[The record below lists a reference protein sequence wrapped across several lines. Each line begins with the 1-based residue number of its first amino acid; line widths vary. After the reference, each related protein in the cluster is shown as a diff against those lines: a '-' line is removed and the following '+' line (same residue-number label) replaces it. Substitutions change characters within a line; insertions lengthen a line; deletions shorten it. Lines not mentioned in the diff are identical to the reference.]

1 MKVDRVGRSRVS
13 DVKRGKGVTKEVD
26 GTFGSIL
33 AGETASESV
42 TSVVK
47 VSALDAIV
55 ALQEATTDGDQNS
68 RAKSRAAE
76 MLDRLDDIRTGLLM
90 GEIPEANLQDLAR
103 TVRQTREKS
112 LDSELNGLLD
122 DIELRAR
129 VELAKLDAEQ

>member
-1 MKVDRVGRSRVS
+1 MKVDQVRRNRVS
-13 DVKRGKGVTKEVD
+13 DVKRNKGVTKEMD
-26 GTFGSIL
+26 GTFGNIL
-33 AGETASESV
+33 AGEIATESV
-42 TSVVK
+42 VPSVK

-55 ALQEATTDGDQNS
+55 ALQETTTDSDQNS
-68 RAKSRAAE
+68 RAETRAAE

-90 GEIPEANLQDLAR
+90 GEIPKANLQDLAY

-112 LDSELNGLLD
+112 IDSELNGLLD